1 MRYIVRQ
8 ISLRHVTRIGC
19 ALGWLT
25 SLPPALC
32 LAGIIV
38 AFLHRLQQALQQVEP
53 LTLSVLGQEV
63 IRIDWLDVFRL
74 QPLAD
79 HLAQWTGNLGLT
91 FTLLTLLLMI
101 GGNILVLLIGLL
113 VSGAYNLLGR
123 RGWGLVVELAEA
135 PPARVP
141 AD

>member
-1 MRYIVRQ
+1 MRYTIRQ
-8 ISLRHVTRIGC
+8 ISVRHVIRTGC

-25 SLPPALC
+25 TLPPALC

-38 AFLHRLQQALQQVEP
+38 AFLTRLHQALQQVEP
-53 LTLSVLGQEV
+53 LTLSLLGQEV
-63 IRIDWLDVFRL
+63 LRIDWLDVFRL
-74 QPLAD
+74 QPVAD
-79 HLAQWTGNLGLT
+79 RLAQWTGNLGLT

-101 GGNILVLLIGLL
+101 SGNLLVLLIGLL

-135 PPARVP
+135 PPAQVHSE
-141 AD
+141 